1 VTKNS
6 KIKEL
11 PEKASELSEIAKNNC
26 DRLTIVIN
34 DILDFEKLQ
43 SGAMEF
49 TFSEINLNIL
59 VSEALEQCEPYAEEF
74 KVKFGQ
80 INSVPDIVLQG
91 DAQRLNQ
98 VMLDLLSNAAKFSG
112 EGKKVEVSISLN
124 QTSARVSVTDYGI
137 GINDDFR
144 GKIFEKFS
152 QAENPNIRSAS
163 GTGLGL
169 SISRSIIEKHQGTID
184 FKSELKSGSTF
195 YFEIPLDLNH

>member
-1 VTKNS
+1 MRTLCRRIQS
-6 KIKEL
+6 KIQANQL
-11 PEKASELSEIAKNNC
+11 GARHRS
-26 DRLTIVIN
+26 
-34 DILDFEKLQ
+34 
-43 SGAMEF
+43 SGRCAAPQPSDARSAF
-49 TFSEINLNIL
+49 
-59 VSEALEQCEPYAEEF
+59 QCSKIF
-74 KVKFGQ
+74 
-80 INSVPDIVLQG
+80 
-91 DAQRLNQ
+91 RRR
-98 VMLDLLSNAAKFSG
+98 
-112 EGKKVEVSISLN
+112 KKVEVSISLN